1 MAADAPDTPY
11 EKTTRLTPAW
21 NLDASLY
28 VKDTSEWIA
37 RCLARVQAL
46 DPMLL
51 GGEAE
56 AAVRELSLLERWRV
70 MAPEAAAEQ
79 LYAPIKPRPG

>member
-1 MAADAPDTPY
+1 MAADPPDTPY

-21 NLDASLY
+21 NPDASQY
-28 VKDTSEWIA
+28 VRDTPEWIA

-46 DPMLL
+46 DPLL
-51 GGEAE
+51 TEGEAE
-56 AAVRELSLLERWRV
+56 TAVRELSLLERWRV

-79 LYAPIKPRPG
+79 LYTPIKPRPG